1 MGSRGVTIESYR
13 DLLVWQE
20 AMAAAEDVY
29 RATAGATSSWQFAL
43 ASQTLRAAASVPAN
57 IAEGY
62 GREST
67 GSYLQFLK
75 IARGSLKEL
84 ETHLLLAQRVG
95 ALKSDQANAI
105 LKRLE
110 RVGRML
116 PDPLSTLIE
125 RPSRDTAGVV
135 VFCATA
141 YCRLAARPPVP

>member
-1 MGSRGVTIESYR
+1 MGSRGVAIESYR

-29 RATAGATSSWQFAL
+29 RATAGAPSSWQFAL

-95 ALKSDQANAI
+95 APKSDQANAI
-105 LKRLE
+105 LKKLE
-110 RVGRML
+110 GVGKML
-116 PDPLSTLIE
+116 NALI
-125 RPSRDTAGVV
+125 RSVRSSSAPRGPQQA
-135 VFCATA
+135 
-141 YCRLAARPPVP
+141 